1 MELEKSKM
9 DLVSGTA
16 SGISKITEIFEKNPK
31 GTIATLAL
39 ATVAVGT
46 ATIKTVGKAIEALS
60 KN

>member
-31 GTIATLAL
+31 GAIATLTL
-39 ATVAVGT
+39 AAVAVGT

-60 KN
+60 KK

>member
-9 DLVSGTA
+9 DLVSGA

-31 GTIATLAL
+31 GTIATLTL
-39 ATVAVGT
+39 AAVAVGT

-60 KN
+60 KK